1 MIFKNKVHKILLNF
15 FLNMDLI
22 KNYKMSLLQ
31 AAYQDNN
38 IPKLIMIT
46 YKLYLIQF
54 RMIKFLNK
62 NLSIIFNKV
71 PMR

>member
-22 KNYKMSLLQ
+22 KNSKMSLLQ

-38 IPKLIMIT
+38 YPKLRFKVCKFVSCFKESEMD
-46 YKLYLIQF
+46 LAPFSPMLLPLI
-54 RMIKFLNK
+54 K
-62 NLSIIFNKV
+62 
-71 PMR
+71 